1 MALSRSLSV
10 LDLRYLDFKIFPYL
24 KKKENLYLT
33 KSFPLFVVEQSIVI
47 PYQKMQEESLSFL
60 IGVGGGAGRDRF
72 HHSRE
77 KMTFLELNTLV
88 V

>member
-47 PYQKMQEESLSFL
+47 PYQKMQAESLSFL
-60 IGVGGGAGRDRF
+60 IGVGGGQGETDF
-72 HHSRE
+72 TILG
-77 KMTFLELNTLV
+77 KK
-88 V
+88 

>member
-33 KSFPLFVVEQSIVI
+33 KSFPLFVVEQSIVD
-47 PYQKMQEESLSFL
+47 SLPENAGRVLKFFDRDL
-60 IGVGGGAGRDRF
+60 GGGGRERQISPF
-72 HHSRE
+72 SG
-77 KMTFLELNTLV
+77 KK
-88 V
+88 